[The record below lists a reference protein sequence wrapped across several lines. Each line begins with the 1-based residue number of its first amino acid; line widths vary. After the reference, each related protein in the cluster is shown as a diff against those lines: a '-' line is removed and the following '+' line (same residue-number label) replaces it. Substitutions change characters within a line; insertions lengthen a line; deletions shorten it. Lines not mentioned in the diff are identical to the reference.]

1 MENHFLR
8 IIYFVLFVPVSHFCI
23 KWIWTAACRSSLKRE
38 DDVRQY
44 EIENRNFKGQSNVN
58 DWVINTSPT
67 PHKTLLIV
75 ILHSIL
81 FIPGPV
87 ATGIAV
93 MAYFVEP
100 LISVSEVLAAVLPC
114 IYFSLLIT
122 GLFYM
127 KFSKEPDYSEVD
139 KDFPMSLKSLQLEEM
154 ADEWE
159 TGKRKRKFHY
169 VPSNLP
175 KLIVL
180 VIWTAAFLW
189 AGLLFLTQGREVVL
203 WKTTV
208 NETTEAQTANETVE
222 ARAVKQQI
230 EEMGMQIFDDT
241 VYYRNN
247 WESLTEAFTTHK
259 DDISMVFYFFEDASG
274 AEDCYGYYI
283 NKYHFTAK
291 EGPIVDENG
300 FVSYSET
307 YGTSYW
313 CVARFG
319 NSVIEAHGTVDD
331 IPIFEQFVKDIGY
344 WKE

>member
-8 IIYFVLFVPVSHFCI
+8 IIYFVLFIPVSHFCI
-23 KWIWTAACRSSLKRE
+23 EWIWTAACRSSLKRE

-44 EIENRNFKGQSNVN
+44 EIENRNLRGQSFVN

-75 ILHSIL
+75 TLHGIL

-87 ATGIAV
+87 SMGIAV

-100 LISVSEVLAAVLPC
+100 LIPVSEVLAVVLPC
-114 IYFSLLIT
+114 IYFSLLII

-139 KDFPMSLKSLQLEEM
+139 KDLPSSLKSLQLEET

-159 TGKRKRKFHY
+159 TGKRKRSFGY
-169 VPSNLP
+169 SPSNLP
-175 KLIVL
+175 RLIL
-180 VIWTAAFLW
+180 AVIWLSVFLW
-189 AGLLFLTQGREVVL
+189 AGFLFLTQE
-203 WKTTV
+203 T
-208 NETTEAQTANETVE
+208 ETTPEKIVVNETVE
-222 ARAVKQQI
+222 AQTVKQQL
-230 EEMGMQIFDDT
+230 EEQGMQIFDNT
-241 VYYRNN
+241 AYYRNN
-247 WESLTEAFTTHK
+247 WESLTEAFITHK

-274 AEDCYGYYI
+274 AEECYGYYI
-283 NKYHFTAK
+283 NKYHSTAK

-307 YGTSYW
+307 SGESYW
-313 CVARFG
+313 CIARFG
-319 NSVIEAHGTVDD
+319 NSVIEAHGTADD
-331 IPIFEQFVKDIGY
+331 VPIFEQFVKDIGY